1 MTRVVRRGRRC
12 GPADLRRAMIRPELR
27 RWALRHSE
35 VLGAAGVA
43 LAGLWLIWL
52 GGWILQA
59 LGVAVVLAGGAGIVI
74 GLRRL
79 RFRLPEDA
87 PGVVEVLEGRIAY
100 LGPETGGAV
109 ALSELS
115 RIEIRVLPGGG
126 AARGRCW
133 RLRQQDGQTLMIPL
147 AARGAADLYDLFAA
161 LPGMSDRALQ
171 GALTGP
177 DRVIWSRDEGVA
189 RVATLRLA
197 ERS

>member
-1 MTRVVRRGRRC
+1 
-12 GPADLRRAMIRPELR
+12 MIRPELR

-59 LGVAVVLAGGAGIVI
+59 LGVAVALAGGAGIVI

-87 PGVVEVLEGRIAY
+87 PGVVEVLEGQIAY
-100 LGPETGGAV
+100 LGPETGGAA
-109 ALSELS
+109 ALSELTGL
-115 RIEIRVLPGGG
+115 EVRVVSG
-126 AARGRCW
+126 RGRCW